1 MAPNDSLVT
10 RPEIALL
17 LLLAF
22 CLVGIR
28 NPSDVNNLQSQ
39 GWLEFVW
46 ILLSKGILSKKTTE
60 VWSIRKSDTNHKGLV
75 KLVEHYKN
83 CDRGISCPLVDPDFQ
98 KLPAY
103 NCLDILNDELLSIST
118 EMIEE
123 SEILGKCGFGSMKS
137 ACFKAAPDTK
147 LAIVFLKTNPKER
160 KRDLIEREI
169 ELMQNLNH
177 ENVIRFIG

>member
-1 MAPNDSLVT
+1 MST
-10 RPEIALL
+10 CRSR
-17 LLLAF
+17 F
-22 CLVGIR
+22 
-28 NPSDVNNLQSQ
+28 
-39 GWLEFVW
+39 
-46 ILLSKGILSKKTTE
+46 SKT
-60 VWSIRKSDTNHKGLV
+60 
-75 KLVEHYKN
+75 
-83 CDRGISCPLVDPDFQ
+83 
-98 KLPAY
+98 Y

-147 LAIVFLKTNPKER
+147 LAIEFLKTNPKER